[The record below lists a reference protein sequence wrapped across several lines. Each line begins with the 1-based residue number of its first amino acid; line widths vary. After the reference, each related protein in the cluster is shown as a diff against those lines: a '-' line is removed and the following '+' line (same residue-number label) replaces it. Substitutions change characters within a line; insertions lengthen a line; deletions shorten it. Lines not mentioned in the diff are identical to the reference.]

1 MIENYYFILKDK
13 KVVAAKSTEEWVR
26 FFEST
31 DKIIKRT
38 TLESGAWVSTV
49 FLGLPHQGGMFET
62 MIFPE
67 GNYFEMYLER
77 CESYEGALTQHEGS
91 FKMGKRKEFIK

>member
-13 KVVAAKSTEEWVR
+13 KVVAARSTEEWVR

-31 DKIIKRT
+31 DRIIKRT

-67 GNYFEMYLER
+67 GNYLEMYLER
-77 CESYEGALTQHEGS
+77 CESYEDALTQHEEAL
-91 FKMGKRKEFIK
+91 KWAKERNL